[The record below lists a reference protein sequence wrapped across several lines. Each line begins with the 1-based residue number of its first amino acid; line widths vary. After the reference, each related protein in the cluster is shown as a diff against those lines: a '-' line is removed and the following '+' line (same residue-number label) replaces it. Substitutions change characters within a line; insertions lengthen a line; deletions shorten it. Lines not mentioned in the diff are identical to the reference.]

1 MLVPYN
7 VGPPNTFGVDTFG
20 VDKLTERTNVANGDI
35 FKGLNRNFFS
45 LRDQCEIKNIFK
57 GPTH

>member
-7 VGPPNTFGVDTFG
+7 VGPPNTFG